1 MTSVINQSTPFEMF
15 LPIALIFLIAVA
27 PTVGVEMWRTP
38 HARKLERLRHSSG
51 AFLLFLCV
59 LYIIVMLIHPLNRLA
74 GEMWDSLLILSGFL
88 AAGLLLW
95 RKVEVGMGLKW
106 FTGLGLLWFIFT
118 VWVLFYI
125 GSITSIEPE
134 LTIYIYLV
142 SQIVLGVF
150 IVLVCPL
157 LAYKYPVQF
166 TDEEE

>member
-1 MTSVINQSTPFEMF
+1 MTSVINPSTPFEMF

-38 HARKLERLRHSSG
+38 HARKLERLRHSLG
-51 AFLLFLCV
+51 AILLFLCV
-59 LYIIVMLIHPLNRLA
+59 LHIIFMLISPLHQDG

-95 RKVEVGMGLKW
+95 RKGEVGMGLKW
-106 FTGLGLLWFIFT
+106 FIGLGLLWFIFT
-118 VWVLFYI
+118 VGGLFYI

-134 LTIYIYLV
+134 LTIYLV
-142 SQIVLGVF
+142 SQIVLGIF